1 MKIRNFVPSV
11 TGFRPSSILEDKGGL
26 KVIFWIVEALGA
38 NTLLHCQIASTRESV
53 TVSMSGVR
61 RIDFSLESQHFSV
74 HPEYI
79 HLFDPASGM
88 MLAG

>member
-26 KVIFWIVEALGA
+26 KVVLYMELGA
-38 NTLLHCQIASTRESV
+38 NTLLHGQLASTRESV
-53 TVSMSGVR
+53 IVSMSGVH
-61 RIDFSLESQHFSV
+61 RIDFGLESRRFSA
-74 HPEYI
+74 HPGYI
-79 HLFDPASGM
+79 NLFDPASGM